1 MYETS
6 GPYFAFKP
14 LVSYYILLTCFLAEY
29 FILFLN
35 KKKIKIFLFS
45 ASKVGKGS
53 HPKLALA
60 TLTAF
65 LTKYRSVSH
74 FGWSCAPRLEP
85 LGFVFFGSFRKRV
98 NDKIL
103 YIMSEYGSNIIRCR
117 FYFYNSRYFLSQH
130 VSPVGLVSLVSQACH
145 GLYWVD
151 CHHIYCALL
160 SQEDF
165 GCRDT

>member
-1 MYETS
+1 MVGGFTLHRVCNGQLLRGPDFWKGGADLIRSPLHSQFRRSSRASNRSDELESRILIQDIQNKLITS
-6 GPYFAFKP
+6 CMKRTASIWISVKP

-85 LGFVFFGSFRKRV
+85 LGFVFFG
-98 NDKIL
+98 
-103 YIMSEYGSNIIRCR
+103 
-117 FYFYNSRYFLSQH
+117 H
-130 VSPVGLVSLVSQACH
+130 VGK
-145 GLYWVD
+145 G
-151 CHHIYCALL
+151 
-160 SQEDF
+160 
-165 GCRDT
+165 